1 MSPAGP
7 SRKQARRDAV
17 FLLYQ
22 TEVTDLPMADL
33 VKGQKLREG
42 YAPDD
47 FTIKAVAGVL
57 RDKEALDAELE
68 AHSRGWPLDRVAPLE
83 RSILR
88 LALWEIR
95 SEVSP
100 PEVAIDEAVRLAK
113 RYSTDE
119 AGAFVNG
126 VLGGCLR
133 GTEDAASAGD
143 EDETPERGAG
153 ESRRSLK
160 TGRRKMADEQIAGLA
175 LTREQALARLKD
187 ILTQLEEL
195 EPRLAASSSAEVEMT
210 LLERATEQVE
220 EAGRLLEQ
228 LGRVTG

>member
-42 YAPDD
+42 YAPDE

-57 RDKEALDAELE
+57 RDREALDVELE
-68 AHSRGWPLDRVAPLE
+68 AHSKGWPLDRVAPLE

-95 SEVSP
+95 GEVSP

-113 RYSTDE
+113 RYSTDD
-119 AGAFVNG
+119 AGSFVNG
-126 VLGGCLR
+126 VLGGIVR
-133 GTEDAASAGD
+133 GDVIGD
-143 EDETPERGAG
+143 EDEALP
-153 ESRRSLK
+153 
-160 TGRRKMADEQIAGLA
+160 AD
-175 LTREQALARLKD
+175 
-187 ILTQLEEL
+187 
-195 EPRLAASSSAEVEMT
+195 AASQDAQSGDAADAE
-210 LLERATEQVE
+210 E
-220 EAGRLLEQ
+220 EDEDG
-228 LGRVTG
+228 